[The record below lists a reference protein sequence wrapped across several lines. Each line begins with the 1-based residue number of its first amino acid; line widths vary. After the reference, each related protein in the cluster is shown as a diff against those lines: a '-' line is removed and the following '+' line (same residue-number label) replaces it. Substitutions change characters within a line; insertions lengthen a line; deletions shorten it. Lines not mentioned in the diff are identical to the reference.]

1 MQEFPGAAC
10 SRISPDILVVE
21 DEVLVR
27 MLIADILA
35 STGLPTLEAR
45 DAEEALAEVTQ
56 RQKRPRVLVT
66 DINLGRGM
74 DGVAFAALMQQRWP
88 ELPVVYVTA
97 NPDRLE
103 GRKLGPHERLVPK
116 PFDIDDLIVTIRR
129 LVASATTPTH

>member
-1 MQEFPGAAC
+1 MQELTEAAC
-10 SRISPDILVVE
+10 GRISDDILVVE

-35 STGLPTLEAR
+35 ATGLPTMEAR
-45 DAEEALAEVTQ
+45 DAEEALAEVSQ

-116 PFDIDDLIVTIRR
+116 PFDIETLTMAVQAV
-129 LVASATTPTH
+129 LPA